1 MYNLFVIF
9 KQINND
15 LSKFGQNL
23 WKNISSCRT
32 DNRRTALA
40 YILTNDWSF
49 GKSSRRQLD
58 IIQLD
63 IICFS
68 LKNQVRTKQDHKTF
82 FA

>member
-40 YILTNDWSF
+40 YILTNDWSL
-49 GKSSRRQLD
+49 GKSSRH
-58 IIQLD
+58 QLD